1 MLAETLTNYALL
13 VLFYR
18 IVNKEKTIGGKKFTP
33 LHICK
38 V

>member
-13 VLFYR
+13 VFYR

-33 LHICK
+33 LYICK